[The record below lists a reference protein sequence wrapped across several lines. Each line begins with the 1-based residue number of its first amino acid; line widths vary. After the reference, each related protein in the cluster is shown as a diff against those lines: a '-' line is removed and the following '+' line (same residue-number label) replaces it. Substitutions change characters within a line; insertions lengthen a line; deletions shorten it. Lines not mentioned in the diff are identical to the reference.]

1 LSAQGFAGFS
11 IAIAIAI
18 AIAIEI
24 AVPLAPPL
32 LGFGIGAL
40 ISLQR

>member
-11 IAIAIAI
+11 IAIAI

>member
-11 IAIAIAI
+11 I